1 MCESAFLAYA
11 INLNIIELLSIK
23 NISCSREIHVILF
36 CGLGD
41 KRPYS
46 RLARSELWC
55 GFKYNSDKILSDC
68 IENSLQVAS
77 FHSRSSQQ
85 I

>member
-11 INLNIIELLSIK
+11 INLNIIELISIK
-23 NISCSREIHVILF
+23 NIPCSREVHVHVILF
-36 CGLGD
+36 CGLGG

-55 GFKYNSDKILSDC
+55 GFKYNSDIKNIIRL
-68 IENSLQVAS
+68 
-77 FHSRSSQQ
+77 H
-85 I
+85 